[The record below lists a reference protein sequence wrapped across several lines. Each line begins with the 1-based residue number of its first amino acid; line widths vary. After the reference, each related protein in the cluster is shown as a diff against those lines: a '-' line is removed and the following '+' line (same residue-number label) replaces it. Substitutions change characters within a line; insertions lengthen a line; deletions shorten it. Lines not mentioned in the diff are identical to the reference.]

1 MSEEIAPNIHLIPET
16 GDQIQESDFLQNI
29 PYEGRQCM
37 ISKMKDGTIFMEIET
52 ILPDLQNV
60 THKMR
65 LSRKSVALLVI
76 MLNSANRRMNLGL
89 VEECEKIKEY
99 YNK

>member
-1 MSEEIAPNIHLIPET
+1 
-16 GDQIQESDFLQNI
+16 
-29 PYEGRQCM
+29 
-37 ISKMKDGTIFMEIET
+37 MKDGTIFMEMET
-52 ILPDLQNV
+52 VLPDMQTV
-60 THKMR
+60 THRMR
-65 LSRKSVALLVI
+65 LSRKSVALLVV